1 MPLESLLPFSYM
13 RGFRGG
19 RGGPGSGHPPPW
31 DLSGGV
37 LCTDDLWV
45 GEGVQRLF
53 LSYYYN
59 FFTLQYCNRVNVWTI
74 LITSNSLLPYR
85 HTRYPWLLW
94 KCTSIFIL
102 LKITR
107 FKRKK
112 ILGEDPQTPPPSYNC
127 NITKTLNNAKTIN
140 SNMFWRVEN
149 SEKRSYLW
157 KDIALKAVTMAKLDF
172 DHTYAEYTLKR
183 PPSSFVFCLS
193 NFSRRLDPLWRKFLD
208 PRLSYIE
215 QSLKTYPFIYW
226 SF

>member
-1 MPLESLLPFSYM
+1 MCAMLYFYN
-13 RGFRGG
+13 R
-19 RGGPGSGHPPPW
+19 PGSIRKFKKTYLEAIESPPLINNSDYRWWRSFPTLFYESAFPCLFCLKLH
-31 DLSGGV
+31 DLS
-37 LCTDDLWV
+37 
-45 GEGVQRLF
+45 E
-53 LSYYYN
+53 
-59 FFTLQYCNRVNVWTI
+59 
-74 LITSNSLLPYR
+74 
-85 HTRYPWLLW
+85 
-94 KCTSIFIL
+94 
-102 LKITR
+102 
-107 FKRKK
+107 KK
-112 ILGEDPQTPPPSYNC
+112 ILGEDHQTPPPYNC

-149 SEKRSYLW
+149 SGKRSYLW

-226 SF
+226 SFLKRFIYTYFSR